1 MQRRQLLQAAASLA
15 PGLVIGFS
23 FAPARASA
31 KSMRKEALD
40 AWLVVAPDG
49 RVTIYSGK
57 VDLGTGVKT
66 ALLQMTADEL
76 DVPMDRI
83 DLVMGDTATTIDQ
96 GQTAGSLSI
105 SVGGQQLRRA
115 CATARQALAS

>member
-1 MQRRQLLQAAASLA
+1 MQRRQLLQAAAALA

-23 FAPARASA
+23 FAPARANA

-40 AWLVVAPDG
+40 AWLAVGTDG

-66 ALLQMTADEL
+66 ALTQMTADEL
-76 DVPMDRI
+76 AE
-83 DLVMGDTATTIDQ
+83 ATKQYDHVELPT
-96 GQTAGSLSI
+96 TWA
-105 SVGGQQLRRA
+105 RR
-115 CATARQALAS
+115 